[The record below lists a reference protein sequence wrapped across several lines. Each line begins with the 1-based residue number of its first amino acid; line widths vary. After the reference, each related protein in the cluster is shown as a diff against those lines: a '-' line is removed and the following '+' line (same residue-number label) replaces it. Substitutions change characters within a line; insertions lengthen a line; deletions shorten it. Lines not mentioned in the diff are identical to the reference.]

1 MIDQLHIPVLL
12 NESIDALEIKQDG
25 IYVDLTLGRAGHSS
39 KILEKLTNGHLYC
52 FDKDMSAIETGRQRL
67 QKINNNFTI
76 IKSDFRYLTDELAEH
91 NVYSVDG
98 ILADLGV
105 SSPQLDDAER
115 GFSYSK
121 EAKLD
126 MRMDRDQDFTAYD
139 VVNNYSLEQLNRIF
153 INNADVKLAK
163 RVAKAIVDNRPINTT
178 LELTEVIK
186 NAYPAAIL
194 RQKNPC
200 RAIYQAIRIEVNN
213 EFESLQEMLQK
224 SLNLLK
230 VNGKLA
236 IITFHSIEDRIVKNF
251 FKSLRL
257 ESETY
262 KLPVQIDEPY
272 KFKKITVSN
281 TEKETNYRARSA
293 TLRVLTKL
301 K

>member
-1 MIDQLHIPVLL
+1 MDQLHIPVLL